1 MINKNQEC
9 KTEKCKTV
17 KKIVCWQGFEKGQC
31 PRRRLENEKLFFGM
45 LLTIATGVLIWMQ
58 F

>member
-1 MINKNQEC
+1 MNNDNKECNINKC
-9 KTEKCKTV
+9 TKI

-31 PRRRLENEKLFFGM
+31 PRRRLENEKLFLGM

>member
-9 KTEKCKTV
+9 KTNKCLAT
-17 KKIVCWQGFEKGQC
+17 KKFVCWQGFEKCHC
-31 PRRRLENEKLFFGM
+31 PKRRLENEKLFLGM